1 VGRRKEVLPQTILV
15 IEDDPD
21 ARLLI
26 QSVLRHAGFL
36 VVLAADGQ
44 EGLEKVPS
52 SSPDLIVT
60 DVAMPRLNGL
70 GVIHAIRST
79 PAYKQV
85 PILAITSFGA
95 ERAMDALRAGANRAL
110 ARPVRNELML
120 QFVNDLL
127 KQNQGNGQQQST
139 TSL

>member
-1 VGRRKEVLPQTILV
+1 LPQTILV

-120 QFVNDLL
+120 EFVNDLL

>member
-85 PILAITSFGA
+85 PILAITSFGT
-95 ERAMDALRAGANRAL
+95 ERAMEALRAGANRAL
-110 ARPVRNELML
+110 SRPVRNELIL
-120 QFVNDLL
+120 EFVNDLL
-127 KQNQGNGQQQST
+127 KQNQGHNGQRPT

>member
-1 VGRRKEVLPQTILV
+1 MPQTILV

>member
-1 VGRRKEVLPQTILV
+1 MGRRKEVLPQTILV

-120 QFVNDLL
+120 EFVNDLL

>member
-120 QFVNDLL
+120 EFVNDLL

>member
-1 VGRRKEVLPQTILV
+1 MPRTILV

-21 ARLLI
+21 ARTLI
-26 QSVLRHAGFL
+26 HSVLRHAGFD

-44 EGLEKVPS
+44 EGLEKVPM

-70 GVIHAIRST
+70 DLIQAIRNT
-79 PAYKQV
+79 PDYKSV
-85 PILAITSFGA
+85 PILAITSFGT
-95 ERAMDALRAGANRAL
+95 ERAMEALRAGANRAL

-120 QFVNDLL
+120 EFVNDLL
-127 KQNQGNGQQQST
+127 RQNDLQRPNLT
-139 TSL
+139 VT

>member
-1 VGRRKEVLPQTILV
+1 LPRTILV

-26 QSVLRHAGFL
+26 QSVLIHAGFL

-70 GVIHAIRST
+70 GLIQRIRST
-79 PAYKQV
+79 PDFQRV
-85 PILAITSFGA
+85 PILAITSFGT
-95 ERAMDALRAGANRAL
+95 ERAMEAIRAGANRAL

-120 QFVNDLL
+120 EFVNDLL
-127 KQNQGNGQQQST
+127 KQNDGSRQST
-139 TSL
+139 TSPLH

>member
-1 VGRRKEVLPQTILV
+1 MPQTILV

-21 ARLLI
+21 ARFLI
-26 QSVLRHAGFL
+26 QSVLRHAGFH

-70 GVIHAIRST
+70 GVIQAIRST
-79 PAYKQV
+79 PEYKRV

-95 ERAMDALRAGANRAL
+95 ERAMEALRAGANRAL

-120 QFVNDLL
+120 EFVNDLL
-127 KQNQGNGQQQST
+127 KQNNGHEKSA
-139 TSL
+139 TSP

>member
-1 VGRRKEVLPQTILV
+1 LPQTILV